1 VGTFVI
7 TLREGFEAALIVGL
21 ILAYLAKTGQRTQ
34 ATAVWWG
41 VAAAAATSVAIGG
54 VLYLSAGELEG
65 TSEQIYEGATMIFA
79 AALVT
84 WMAFWMR
91 KQAATIGTHLREQV
105 SESLRMGGGIGL
117 ATVAFIAVAREGLET
132 ALFLFASTEN
142 SSPVIAVAGGVFGLL
157 AAVALG
163 IAFYRGALKLDLG
176 KFFTATSVLV
186 IVFAAYLIYGGVHEF
201 AEASG
206 SELLEVAAPLA
217 AVIYGCSLAW
227 VYLRDQLRAWR
238 EREPAESAPAEPAPA
253 ESGA

>member
-21 ILAYLAKTGQRTQ
+21 IFAYLAKTGRREQ

-41 VAAAAATSVAIGG
+41 VAAAVTTSVAVGAT
-54 VLYLSAGELEG
+54 LYLSAGELEG
-65 TSEQIYEGATMIFA
+65 TSEQIYEAATMIFA

-91 KQAATIGTHLREQV
+91 RQAATIGSHLREQV

-132 ALFLFASTEN
+132 ALFLFASTED
-142 SSPVIAVAGGVFGLL
+142 SGPVIAVAGGILGLL
-157 AAVALG
+157 AAVGLG
-163 IAFYRGALKLDLG
+163 VAFYRGALKLDLS

-186 IVFAAYLIYGGVHEF
+186 IAFAAYLIYGGVHEF
-201 AEASG
+201 SEAAG
-206 SELLEVAAPLA
+206 SEALEVAAPLA
-217 AVIYGCSLAW
+217 GLLYGCSLAW
-227 VYLRDQLRAWR
+227 VYLRDQLRTWRSR
-238 EREPAESAPAEPAPA
+238 EREETASAEAAPA
-253 ESGA
+253 ESRA